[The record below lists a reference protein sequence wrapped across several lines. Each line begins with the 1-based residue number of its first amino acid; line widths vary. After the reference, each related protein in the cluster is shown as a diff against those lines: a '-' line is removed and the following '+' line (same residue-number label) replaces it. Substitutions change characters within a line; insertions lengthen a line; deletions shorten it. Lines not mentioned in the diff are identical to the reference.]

1 MIIAINIFLPIILLA
16 FVNSLLFIN
25 IAPTNSA
32 IDKVKSITFPFA
44 FFYHIVFIFFLLA
57 YNKSYTFV
65 FFIFLL
71 QFNNTKAN
79 IPKKINSCHPYC
91 FYAKRYFY
99 LIWLIK

>member
-1 MIIAINIFLPIILLA
+1 MIIAINIFLPTILLA
-16 FVNSLLFIN
+16 FANSLLFIN

-44 FFYHIVFIFFLLA
+44 FFIILFSFFLLA

-79 IPKKINSCHPYC
+79 IPKK
-91 FYAKRYFY
+91 
-99 LIWLIK
+99 